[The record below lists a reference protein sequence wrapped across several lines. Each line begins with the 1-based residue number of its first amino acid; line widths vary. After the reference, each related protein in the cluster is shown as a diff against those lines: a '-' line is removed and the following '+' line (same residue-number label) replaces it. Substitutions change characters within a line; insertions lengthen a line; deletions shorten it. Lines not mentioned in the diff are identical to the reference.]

1 MESLPERHHPVAPS
15 ARGIAYFLVASV
27 LFIAMDTV
35 AKILADELNA
45 VMAVWGRY
53 IFHLVFAS
61 LIFATGR
68 FGRIGWTAQPGL
80 QIVRSLLLAGAT
92 LSFFTMLSYMP
103 LAESVALSYVW
114 PIILTVLGALVLREK
129 VGPRRWA
136 AVIAGFIGAM
146 IIIQPG
152 FGTFHWAAPLGL
164 VTASCF
170 ALYAM
175 ATRMLSGRDSPATT
189 VFYTAL
195 VGAVVISAVVPFFWI
210 WPGAGVWGLL
220 ALLGFLG
227 AVSHLLFIKALDH
240 ASASGLAP
248 FGYIDLI
255 WAALFG
261 IAVFGDYPG
270 PWTLVGAAV
279 VASSGLYIFY
289 RERRTAR
296 ADEF

>member
-1 MESLPERHHPVAPS
+1 MKFTVEQHDPVAPS
-15 ARGIAYFLVASV
+15 ARGIAYFLIASV

-35 AKILADELNA
+35 AKHLTGELNA

-53 IFHLVFAS
+53 VFHLVFAS

-92 LSFFTMLSYMP
+92 LTFFIMLSYLP
-103 LAESVALSYVW
+103 LADSVALTYVA
-114 PIILTVLGALVLREK
+114 PIIVTVLGALALRER

-136 AVIAGFIGAM
+136 AVIVGFIGAM

-152 FGTFHWAAPLGL
+152 FGTFHWAASLGL
-164 VTASCF
+164 VTAFCF
-170 ALYAM
+170 ALYAI

-189 VFYTAL
+189 IFYTAL
-195 VGAVVISAVVPFFWI
+195 VGAVVMSAAVPFFWI
-210 WPGAGVWGLL
+210 WPSLGAWGLL

-240 ASASGLAP
+240 SSASGLAP
-248 FGYIDLI
+248 YGYIDLI

-261 IAVFGDYPG
+261 IVVFGDYPG
-270 PWTLVGAAV
+270 PWTIVGAAV
-279 VASSGLYIFY
+279 VAASGLYIFY
-289 RERRTAR
+289 RERRRAR
-296 ADEF
+296 S